1 MLVEWWVHDEG
12 INTRQKETADS
23 RASGRVTGGRM
34 LGNDVCMVAARE
46 VHPHETIDVDNT

>member
-1 MLVEWWVHDEG
+1 MTDEG
-12 INTRQKETADS
+12 INSRQKETADS
-23 RASGRVTGGRM
+23 IKGVCRVTGGRM